1 MLLTRAGRLLEWLQG
16 QLRLLVSNHEEL
28 RQPVYSYWE
37 VCLKERTLNH
47 SECKIEGPALL
58 LSQGSVT
65 NIYQRQPCYIQIK
78 HQTKH
83 ANQCY

>member
-1 MLLTRAGRLLEWLQG
+1 MK
-16 QLRLLVSNHEEL
+16 
-28 RQPVYSYWE
+28 SY
-37 VCLKERTLNH
+37 VNQFILIGKCLKEPTLNH

-78 HQTKH
+78 HQTKD
-83 ANQCY
+83 ANQYY